1 MKRSSQLKKV
11 ILFFGLITVLFA
23 DLQNTNKSIMKGD
36 NMYSLNKSIVKINH
50 HGKEIYGVSYVPNID
65 KKYPIVI
72 FSHGFNGTNRDFSM
86 YGQYLA
92 EKGIGSYCFDFC
104 GGSVNSKSS
113 LKTTEMTIFSEKE
126 DLSAVIDAIKTCCRR
141 I

>member
-1 MKRSSQLKKV
+1 
-11 ILFFGLITVLFA
+11 
-23 DLQNTNKSIMKGD
+23 
-36 NMYSLNKSIVKINH
+36 MYSLNKSIVKINH

-92 EKGIGSYCFDFC
+92 ERGIGSYSFDFC
-104 GGSVNSKSS
+104 GGSVYSKSS

-126 DLSAVIDAIKTCCRR
+126 DLSAVIDAVKTWEKVDKENVFLVDCH
-141 I
+141 ILKFLQLTLLQNVVA